1 MSKTFIFTKNFESN
15 FIQTHWVSRKWGL
28 TVYKMMCEYLYQ
40 QQFFHLHVIY
50 SGYLEFWDTM
60 YMHVSRKL
68 ISWPCWISIVSQ
80 RISDCFLHKISC
92 IDANLNEVKSQF
104 ETFFFLK
111 QTKNNVSLFTLS
123 KYSLGICSSTKAL
136 SVIYKKKKK
145 KRKSLESTEKPY
157 SKNFCFKS
165 DFKVY
170 SHM

>member
-1 MSKTFIFTKNFESN
+1 MRVHVLVPTTVFSSACNLLWIS
-15 FIQTHWVSRKWGL
+15 WVL
-28 TVYKMMCEYLYQ
+28 
-40 QQFFHLHVIY
+40 
-50 SGYLEFWDTM
+50 GYNV
-60 YMHVSRKL
+60 HVSRKL

-136 SVIYKKKKK
+136 SVIYKKKKEENLWSQL
-145 KRKSLESTEKPY
+145 KSHTVKISAL
-157 SKNFCFKS
+157 
-165 DFKVY
+165 KVILRFILICNLHF
-170 SHM
+170 SINV

>member
-1 MSKTFIFTKNFESN
+1 MRVLVPTTVFTSAYNLLWISW
-15 FIQTHWVSRKWGL
+15 IL
-28 TVYKMMCEYLYQ
+28 
-40 QQFFHLHVIY
+40 
-50 SGYLEFWDTM
+50 GYNV
-60 YMHVSRKL
+60 HVSRKL

-111 QTKNNVSLFTLS
+111 QTKNNVSLFTLC

-145 KRKSLESTEKPY
+145 RKENLWSQL
-157 SKNFCFKS
+157 KS
-165 DFKVY
+165 HTVKISALQVILRFILKCNLHFSINV
-170 SHM
+170 